1 VTPLFADN
9 YEDNLNRWELF
20 IDSNQW
26 GSSSDFWLEK
36 KHLTAG
42 KKSFWF
48 LDMQMTMIHVMML
61 KPRSKLNIAL
71 LNIGVCQRI
80 KDWIMLWAPS

>member
-1 VTPLFADN
+1 M
-9 YEDNLNRWELF
+9 
-20 IDSNQW
+20 
-26 GSSSDFWLEK
+26 
-36 KHLTAG
+36 AG
-42 KKSFWF
+42 KKTSYGWEKVILV
-48 LDMQMTMIHVMML
+48 LDMQMTMMHVMML